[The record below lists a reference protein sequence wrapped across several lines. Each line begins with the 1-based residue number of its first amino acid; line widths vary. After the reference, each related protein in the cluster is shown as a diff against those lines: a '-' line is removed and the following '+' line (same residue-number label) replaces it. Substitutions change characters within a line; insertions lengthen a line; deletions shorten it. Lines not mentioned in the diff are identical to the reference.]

1 MALTK
6 QQKQEQIQALVEK
19 MQKSKSV
26 AFASYT
32 GVPMAAQT
40 ELRQSLRSNGAE
52 LKVAKKTLIALAAK
66 EAGFE
71 GFETS
76 VLDGQVVAAFSYEEP
91 TAGPQALK
99 KFAKAFKQ
107 IELQA
112 GLFEGKSLSKAQ
124 VQELADLP
132 PREVLLAKL
141 LGSMMAPV
149 SGFVGVGSNVISG
162 FVRVLNG
169 HKENLETAA

>member
-6 QQKQEQIQALVEK
+6 QQKQEQIAQLTELMK
-19 MQKSKSV
+19 KSQSV

-32 GVPMAAQT
+32 DISVADQT
-40 ELRQSLRSNGAE
+40 QIRNELREGGAE
-52 LKVAKKTLIALAAK
+52 LKVAKKTLLALAAK

-71 GFETS
+71 GFSTDM
-76 VLDGQVVAAFSYEEP
+76 LDGQIVAAFSYEEP
-91 TAGPQALK
+91 TTGPQVLK
-99 KFAKAFKQ
+99 KAGKTLKS
-107 IELQA
+107 IKLQA
-112 GLFEGKSLSKAQ
+112 GLFEGKALAKAQ

-141 LGSMMAPV
+141 MGSMMSPL

-162 FVRVLNG
+162 FVRVLDG
-169 HKENLETAA
+169 HRENLEKA